1 MLSVSNG
8 VMMKHRHWV
17 PFIVAMGLLV
27 AVVSLQRQQLKELA
41 NKTPSAQEIIR
52 QDAINAA
59 NLALAQ
65 KLPTF
70 GFDHLVANWF
80 FLQFLQY
87 FGDTPSR
94 QQIGYDLSPDYFR
107 IVLSNDPFYRM
118 FYIFMSGSVSGFA
131 AKPEISIEL
140 LNQGLEQMTPTFPS
154 DSFYLWRYKGVDQ
167 LLFLGD
173 GVAAQQ
179 SFQTAAD
186 WARESSHP
194 DAPIMAESSQQTANF
209 LLTNPDS
216 RSAQINAWMSVLANA
231 FDDGT
236 RQRAVERIEALGG
249 RIIPNPNGTF
259 TVQFP
264 EED

>member
-1 MLSVSNG
+1 
-8 VMMKHRHWV
+8 MKHRHW
-17 PFIVAMGLLV
+17 FSLIIVITCLLA
-27 AVVSLQRQQLKELA
+27 AVVGLQRQQLRKLSA
-41 NKTPSAQEIIR
+41 QTPSIQEMER
-52 QDAINAA
+52 QDVITAA
-59 NLALAQ
+59 SLAMAQ
-65 KLPTF
+65 KLPTL
-70 GFDHLVANWF
+70 GFDNLVANWF
-80 FLQFLQY
+80 FLRFLQY
-87 FGDTPSR
+87 FGDSSIR
-94 QQIGYDLSPDYFR
+94 EQIGYALSPEYFR
-107 IVLSNDPFYRM
+107 VILPNDPYYRM
-118 FYIFMSGSVSGFA
+118 FYIFMSGSVSNFA
-131 AKPEISIEL
+131 GKPEISIEML
-140 LNQGLEQMTPTFPS
+140 SQGLAQMTPTFPS

-179 SFQTAAD
+179 SFQTSAD
-186 WARESSHP
+186 WARQSSHP
-194 DAPIMAESSQQTANF
+194 HAPIIAESSQQTANF

>member
-1 MLSVSNG
+1 
-8 VMMKHRHWV
+8 MKRQLV
-17 PFIVAMGLLV
+17 TVLGLMGLGIAMV
-27 AVVSLQRQQLKELA
+27 AIQGRQLNELQSRTFSEQELL
-41 NKTPSAQEIIR
+41 R
-52 QDAINAA
+52 QDSVRARTLVITQQIPAV
-59 NLALAQ
+59 
-65 KLPTF
+65 
-70 GFDHLVANWF
+70 GFDNLVANWF
-80 FLQFLQY
+80 FLRFLQY

-186 WARESSHP
+186 WARQSSHP
-194 DAPIMAESSQQTANF
+194 DAPIIAESSQQTANF

>member
-1 MLSVSNG
+1 
-8 VMMKHRHWV
+8 MKRQLV
-17 PFIVAMGLLV
+17 TVLGLMGLGIAMVAIQGRQLNELQSRTFSEQELLRRDSVRARTLV
-27 AVVSLQRQQLKELA
+27 ITQQIPAV
-41 NKTPSAQEIIR
+41 
-52 QDAINAA
+52 
-59 NLALAQ
+59 
-65 KLPTF
+65 
-70 GFDHLVANWF
+70 GFDNLVANWF
-80 FLQFLQY
+80 FLRFLQY

-186 WARESSHP
+186 WARQSSHP
-194 DAPIMAESSQQTANF
+194 DAPIIAESSQQTANF